1 MAAPFQ
7 SQVDLYISEGV
18 AGDPVTPNQAVYTPV
33 NFLAGEGGV
42 DVGAFAFADSTYPST
57 IAKAAGS
64 GQPLGIVQRNLS
76 YPNYTLTSIG
86 TLHVP
91 EGEGLTIAVKG
102 DFWMVAPADA
112 AVGKKVFVN
121 NTTGAITINT
131 AGTSVEGATETPW
144 VVKTPATSGGMMV
157 VSNW

>member
-7 SQVDLYISEGV
+7 SQVELYTCEGV
-18 AGDPVTPNQAVYTPV
+18 AGDPVTPNQGVYTPV

-42 DVGAFAFADSTYPST
+42 DVGAFAFADSTNPST

-76 YPNYTLTSIG
+76 YPNYVLTSLG

-102 DFWMVAPADA
+102 DFWLVAPSA
-112 AVGKKVFVN
+112 ATVGQKVFVN
-121 NTTGAITINT
+121 NTDGTISLGS
-131 AGTSVEGATETPW
+131 AGAT
-144 VVKTPATSGGMMV
+144 VSGSTIPRAG
-157 VSNW
+157 SRG